1 MAGTGASRIF
11 QPEPRRT
18 PPGHNHDPFLAF
30 DSEAPAPEP
39 APIPAPAPEP
49 PPFVH
54 TNLQDLQQQ
63 LRKTQQPIAAI
74 ERIERPQSLAPI
86 TIGLCVG
93 LAGIMTAGVLYFQ
106 LGRQQ
111 AAAARPAPIVK
122 ATIETHGTVSVTSN
136 PEGARVL
143 VDGQLQGATPLTLSV
158 PIGSHELELRNGSAS
173 RKLPF
178 TIAGGQTM
186 SQVVDLEP
194 GVVQGFVTFKA
205 PANMRVIEAGRTLG
219 TTSGGK
225 IALSPGRHD
234 LELVSAAL
242 DLRKQITV
250 HVTPGQTTTATIDPP
265 EGLVSINVLPW
276 ANVAIDGKAVGTTPL
291 GNLKVPIGEH
301 ELTLRHPLYGQRRM
315 TIRVSAKSPLRV
327 GLDFRQ

>member
-11 QPEPRRT
+11 QPERRK
-18 PPGHNHDPFLAF
+18 PPGQNHDPFLAF
-30 DSEAPAPEP
+30 DSEVAQPEP
-39 APIPAPAPEP
+39 PAPAPAPEP
-49 PPFVH
+49 PPFLH
-54 TNLQDLQQQ
+54 TNLQELQQQ
-63 LRKTQQPIAAI
+63 LRKTHPVEAI
-74 ERIERPQSLAPI
+74 ERVERAPQSLAPI

-111 AAAARPAPIVK
+111 AVAARPAPLVK

-178 TIAGGQTM
+178 TIAGGQTL

-219 TTSGGK
+219 TTAGGK

-242 DLRKQITV
+242 DFRKPITV
-250 HVTPGQTTTATIDPP
+250 HVTSGQTTTAIIDPP
-265 EGLVSINVLPW
+265 EGLVSINALPW
-276 ANVAIDGKAVGTTPL
+276 ANVSIDGKLVGTTPL
-291 GNLKVPIGEH
+291 GNLKVPVGQH
-301 ELTLRHPLYGQRRM
+301 EIMWRHPMYGQRRM
-315 TIRVSAKSPLRV
+315 TVQVAAKSPLRV
-327 GLDFRQ
+327 SVDFRQ

>member
-1 MAGTGASRIF
+1 MAGIGAPRIF
-11 QPEPRRT
+11 QPEPRRN
-18 PPGHNHDPFLAF
+18 PPGQNHDPFLAF
-30 DSEAPAPEP
+30 DSEAQEPEP
-39 APIPAPAPEP
+39 QPAPALVPEP
-49 PPFVH
+49 PPFHH
-54 TNLQDLQQQ
+54 TNLQELQQQ
-63 LRKTQQPIAAI
+63 LRKTHPVEGIA
-74 ERIERPQSLAPI
+74 RVERPQSLAPI

-111 AAAARPAPIVK
+111 AAAARPAPLVK
-122 ATIETHGTVSVTSN
+122 ATVETHGTVSVTSN
-136 PEGARVL
+136 PVGARVL

-219 TTSGGK
+219 TTAGGK

-242 DLRKQITV
+242 DFRKQVTV
-250 HVTPGQTTTATIDPP
+250 HVSSGQTTTATIDPP
-265 EGLVSINVLPW
+265 EGLVSINALPW
-276 ANVAIDGKAVGTTPL
+276 ANVSIDGKPVGTTPL

-301 ELTLRHPLYGQRRM
+301 EIMWRHPMYGQRRM
-315 TIRVSAKSPLRV
+315 TVRVAAKSPLRV
-327 GLDFRQ
+327 SIDFRQ

>member
-1 MAGTGASRIF
+1 MAGIGASRIF
-11 QPEPRRT
+11 QPERRK
-18 PPGHNHDPFLAF
+18 PPGQNHDPFLAF
-30 DSEAPAPEP
+30 DSETAEPEPQPAPAPV
-39 APIPAPAPEP
+39 PEP
-49 PPFVH
+49 PPFLH
-54 TNLQDLQQQ
+54 TNLQELQHQ
-63 LRKTQQPIAAI
+63 LRTTHPVDGIQ
-74 ERIERPQSLAPI
+74 RVERPQNLAPI

-111 AAAARPAPIVK
+111 AAARPAPLVK
-122 ATIETHGTVSVTSN
+122 ATVETRGTVNVTSN

-219 TTSGGK
+219 TTAGGK

-242 DLRKQITV
+242 DFRKPVTV
-250 HVTPGQTTTATIDPP
+250 HVTSGQTTTAIIDPP
-265 EGLVSINVLPW
+265 EGLVSINALPW
-276 ANVAIDGKAVGTTPL
+276 ANVSIDGKPVGTTPL
-291 GNLKVPIGEH
+291 GNLKVAVGQH
-301 ELTLRHPLYGQRRM
+301 EITWRHPTYGQRRM
-315 TIRVSAKSPLRV
+315 TVQVSAKSPLRV
-327 GLDFRQ
+327 GMDFRQ